1 MRRISLVKRVDA
13 LTDEQRARFAEWVE
27 KWTAIGLATGPAD
40 RPKFE
45 RSVAKCYQAAGL
57 APPKRVVWA
66 TSPLVMAVAA
76 PTASFLIELKNGVAV
91 RGAVGVAVGG
101 AVSDAVRGAVDG
113 AVRGAVDVAVR
124 GTVRGAVD
132 GAVRGAVSDAVG
144 DAVRVAVSDAVRV
157 AVSDAVD
164 GTVRGAV
171 RGTVRGAVVSVI
183 KQSWYRYLGGQFWVG
198 GWYWGSPAYVSFFRD
213 VCGLDLGDEMNA
225 RAEAYA
231 GTAESACWWWPH
243 REFVMVC
250 ERPIRINRD
259 AHGRLHS
266 ITQKAIEWRDGW
278 GLYCIHG
285 VEVPSHVVEHPEQIT
300 IAMIDAERNDEVR
313 RIMVDIYGSDL
324 FIRDSGAIK
333 VQQDR
338 FGTLY
343 KRSFSSGPPAMFVHL
358 INSTAEADGSR
369 REFWRRV
376 HPELRPLLGDGQL
389 GEPQAM
395 TAHNAVASTYG
406 MRGEE
411 YSPLVET

>member
-1 MRRISLVKRVDA
+1 
-13 LTDEQRARFAEWVE
+13 
-27 KWTAIGLATGPAD
+27 
-40 RPKFE
+40 
-45 RSVAKCYQAAGL
+45 
-57 APPKRVVWA
+57 
-66 TSPLVMAVAA
+66 
-76 PTASFLIELKNGVAV
+76 
-91 RGAVGVAVGG
+91 
-101 AVSDAVRGAVDG
+101 
-113 AVRGAVDVAVR
+113 
-124 GTVRGAVD
+124 
-132 GAVRGAVSDAVG
+132 
-144 DAVRVAVSDAVRV
+144 
-157 AVSDAVD
+157 
-164 GTVRGAV
+164 
-171 RGTVRGAVVSVI
+171 
-183 KQSWYRYLGGQFWVG
+183 
-198 GWYWGSPAYVSFFRD
+198 
-213 VCGLDLGDEMNA
+213 MNA